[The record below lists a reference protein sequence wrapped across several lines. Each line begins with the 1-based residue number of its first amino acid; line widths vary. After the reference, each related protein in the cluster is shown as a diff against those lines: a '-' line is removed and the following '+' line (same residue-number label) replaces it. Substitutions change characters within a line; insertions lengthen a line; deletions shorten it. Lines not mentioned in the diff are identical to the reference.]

1 MNGLKSTVQ
10 AALSRIGEEP
20 LVEWRSDRKG
30 VLTGWC
36 RLNEAAHILP
46 AAEAVAGLNG
56 RLSTTTAY
64 LTDSARKRG
73 VREIAYHF
81 DLDGTTLTVTIELP
95 LEGARV
101 PSLTRI
107 FRNADWNERELMEL
121 YDIQVIDHPDPR
133 RLFLDKS
140 IEPAAFERLI
150 PFSTFTNGAAS
161 KTLWNKVMTMNDT
174 EKTACAPQQQ

>member
-1 MNGLKSTVQ
+1 MNDVKDRVQ
-10 AALSRIGEEP
+10 AALSQTGEEP
-20 LVEWRSDRKG
+20 LIEWRSDRKG

-36 RLNEAAHILP
+36 RLGEAALILP
-46 AAEAVAGLNG
+46 AAEALVGLEG
-56 RLSTTTAY
+56 RLSTITAY
-64 LTDSARKRG
+64 LTDSARQRG

-101 PSLTRI
+101 PSLTMI

-121 YDIQVIDHPDPR
+121 YNIQVTGHPDPR

-161 KTLWNKVMTMNDT
+161 KALWNKVMTMNS
-174 EKTACAPQQQ
+174 EETA